1 MINYSGVG
9 IAMISIG
16 WIDIGT
22 WIEFI
27 SLTQYLETNDT
38 NEIH

>member
-1 MINYSGVG
+1 MKS
-9 IAMISIG
+9 IAC
-16 WIDIGT
+16 IDIGT
-22 WIEFI
+22 WIELI